1 MLLLHHRTQ
10 AQGFVLPLAMGAS
23 LVLVLAALSAHTT
36 SLQIRLQG
44 VREQQQRQMEDR
56 LASAGHM
63 VLADLNQ
70 NQPCLLG
77 VPLERWNDLGLACAS
92 PGTLQ
97 SLREGQ
103 VLGSSYRL
111 IGWSPDVQPAELLL
125 ELADAGGQPP
135 RRGAFSVRLTPPQ
148 PPSQP
153 HPQASDV
160 RLLGLRGLEP

>member
-135 RRGAFSVRLTPPQ
+135 RRGAFSVRLTPPR